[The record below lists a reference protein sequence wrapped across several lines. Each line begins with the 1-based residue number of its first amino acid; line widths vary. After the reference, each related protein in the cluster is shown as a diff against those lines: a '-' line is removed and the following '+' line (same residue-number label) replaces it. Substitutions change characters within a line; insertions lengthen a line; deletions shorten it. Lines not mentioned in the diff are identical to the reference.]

1 MRRGRARE
9 RFGWASALL
18 LVACGGDQ
26 GADDS
31 RGSSATGLTGLT
43 TVTATDGG
51 GESSSDSDS
60 DSNASNSGSQ
70 SGSGPGTSAS
80 GGDTDGSGGGASDSD
95 GPKFDIA
102 SPDGGSACG
111 GAKGGGGGGSETFS
125 YIWIANSSQ
134 GTVSKINT
142 QTLVEEGRYL
152 TRSDGA
158 AGSPSRTSVNLNGN
172 MAVANRSGG
181 ITAFWSNP
189 EDCDPN
195 ANGVPG
201 LQTASDANFLPW
213 GEDDCLRW
221 HTPINASSNRPAAWA
236 PGVWSDSEC
245 RYVNNK
251 FWTAARGGDDP
262 GTRVMLLD
270 GETGVIEQTIQIP
283 EFTGITYGGAV
294 DGDGN
299 FWGHQSGGSQ
309 LFFVD
314 RETFQYQIYDGP
326 GDSYGIAVDDNG
338 KPWTCY
344 LGVHRLD
351 PATGVWD
358 HNNSINSSYG
368 GCMSDGAGT
377 MWLSHDPLLGI
388 DINTMQVVQSLDIP
402 QDIHGVSIDFDG
414 YVWGVPIAG
423 SVAYRI
429 DPTTGAVD
437 TIPGLVGA
445 YTYSD
450 MTGFALANAGA
461 PSG

>member
-1 MRRGRARE
+1 MRMGTTAVWL
-9 RFGWASALL
+9 GALVL
-18 LVACGGDQ
+18 AGCGGDSPPESS
-26 GADDS
+26 G
-31 RGSSATGLTGLT
+31 GSGNSGLTGIT
-43 TVTATDGG
+43 TAATDGG
-51 GESSSDSDS
+51 SGGQSETGANTDSDS
-60 DSNASNSGSQ
+60 QGETGP
-70 SGSGPGTSAS
+70 GSGDPQTS
-80 GGDTDGSGGGASDSD
+80 GNDSAGD
-95 GPKFDIA
+95 GPKFDIS

-111 GAKGGGGGGSETFS
+111 GGNGGGGGGGSETFS
-125 YIWIANSSQ
+125 YIWIANSGES
-134 GTVSKINT
+134 TVSKINT
-142 QTLVEEGRYL
+142 QTMAEEGRYL
-152 TRSDGA
+152 TRSDS

-172 MAVANRSGG
+172 MAVANRNGG
-181 ITAFWSNP
+181 ITAFWANP
-189 EDCDPN
+189 DNCDPM

-201 LQTASDANFLPW
+201 LQTSMNGGEVLPW

-221 HTPINASSNRPAAWA
+221 STAINATSNRPAAWA
-236 PGVWSDSEC
+236 PGEWSDSEC

-251 FWTAARGGDDP
+251 FWTAARGGDDA

-270 GETGVIEQTIQIP
+270 GETGVIEQTIPIP
-283 EFTGITYGGAV
+283 EFTSITYGGAV

-314 RETFQYQIYDGP
+314 RDTFTYQIYAGP

-338 KPWTCY
+338 LPWTCY
-344 LGVHRLD
+344 LGVHRLN

-368 GCMSDGAGT
+368 GCMSDGNGT

-388 DINTMQVVQSLDIP
+388 DINTMQLVQSIDIP

-414 YVWGVPIAG
+414 NVWGVPIAG

-429 DPTTGAVD
+429 DPVTQTID
-437 TIPGLVGA
+437 TFTGLVGA

-450 MTGFALANAGA
+450 MTGFALANAGT

>member
-1 MRRGRARE
+1 MRTERAWE
-9 RFGWASALL
+9 RLVWVGALAIG
-18 LVACGGDQ
+18 ACGGAEAPEETGS
-26 GADDS
+26 GAAS
-31 RGSSATGLTGLT
+31 GLTGI
-43 TVTATDGG
+43 TATATEGG
-51 GESSSDSDS
+51 SSSDSDS
-60 DSNASNSGSQ
+60 DSDSQ
-70 SGSGPGTSAS
+70 SGESMTSGSTPTTGNNNEGS
-80 GGDTDGSGGGASDSD
+80 GGDDDDD
-95 GPKFDIA
+95 GPKFDLPN
-102 SPDGGSACG
+102 PDGGSACG
-111 GAKGGGGGGSETFS
+111 GGGKGGGGGSETFS
-125 YIWIANSSQ
+125 YIWIANSGES
-134 GTVSKINT
+134 TVSKINT
-142 QTLVEEGRYL
+142 QTMVEEGRYI
-152 TRSDGA
+152 TRSDS

-172 MAVANRSGG
+172 MAVANRLGG
-181 ITAFWSNP
+181 VTAFWANP
-189 EDCDPN
+189 DDCDPM

-201 LQTASDANFLPW
+201 LQTSSGGGDVLPW
-213 GEDDCLRW
+213 GQDDCLRW
-221 HTPINASSNRPAAWA
+221 STPINATSNRPAAWA
-236 PGVWSDSEC
+236 PGTWSDSEC

-270 GETGVIEQTIQIP
+270 GETGVVEQTIQIP
-283 EFTGITYGGAV
+283 EFTSITYGGAV

-314 RETFQYQIYDGP
+314 RETFQYQIYAGP

-338 KPWTCY
+338 FPWTCY
-344 LGVHRLD
+344 LGVHRLN

-358 HNNSINSSYG
+358 HNNTINSSYG
-368 GCMSDGAGT
+368 GCMSDGNGT

-388 DINTMQVVQSLDIP
+388 DINTMQLVQSIDIP

-429 DPTTGAVD
+429 DPVTQTYD
-437 TIPGLVGA
+437 QFDGLVGA

-450 MTGFALANAGA
+450 MTGFALANAGS

>member
-1 MRRGRARE
+1 MGRARG
-9 RFGWASALL
+9 RFVWVGVLAIAGCGGASAPE
-18 LVACGGDQ
+18 DT
-26 GADDS
+26 GAAS
-31 RGSSATGLTGLT
+31 GSGLTGIT
-43 TVTATDGG
+43 GSATDGG
-51 GESSSDSDS
+51 SSGGQSDSDS
-60 DSNASNSGSQ
+60 DSQ
-70 SGSGPGTSAS
+70 SGGTTTATPTSGGTSAGTS
-80 GGDTDGSGGGASDSD
+80 GDDDD
-95 GPKFDIA
+95 GPKFDLPN
-102 SPDGGSACG
+102 PDGGSACG
-111 GAKGGGGGGSETFS
+111 GGGKGGGGSETFS

-134 GTVSKINT
+134 STVSKINT
-142 QTLVEEGRYL
+142 QTMVEEGRYL
-152 TRSDGA
+152 TRSDS

-172 MAVANRSGG
+172 MAVANRLGG
-181 ITAFWSNP
+181 ITAFWANP
-189 EDCDPN
+189 DDCDPM

-201 LQTASDANFLPW
+201 LQTSANGGDILPW

-221 HTPINASSNRPAAWA
+221 STPINATSNRPAAWA

-270 GETGVIEQTIQIP
+270 GETGVVEQTIAIP
-283 EFTGITYGGAV
+283 EFTNITYGGAV

-314 RETFQYQIYDGP
+314 RETFQYQIYTGP

-338 KPWTCY
+338 FPWTCY
-344 LGVHRLD
+344 SGVHRLN

-358 HNNSINSSYG
+358 HNNTINSSYG
-368 GCMSDGAGT
+368 GCMSDGNGT

-388 DINTMQVVQSLDIP
+388 DIDTMQLVQSIDIP

-414 YVWGVPIAG
+414 YVWGVPIVG

-429 DPTTGAVD
+429 DPD
-437 TIPGLVGA
+437 TQTIDTFEGLVGA

-450 MTGFALANAGA
+450 MTGFALANAGT